1 MQVSVVVASK
11 DRPALLRSLLTSLF
25 DEIRHANV
33 TCEVIVVD
41 DGSTPPY
48 DALMFPEVTVVRTSG
63 VGPARA
69 RNEGARQS
77 HGDVIF
83 FTDDDVTVQPGW
95 IRNGLRFLEENPDAA
110 GVTGATVS
118 PPYSALYEHS
128 VEDLD
133 GGSFL
138 TCNVAYR
145 RQAFITVGGFDRL
158 FPHAAH
164 EDRDLAWRVQ
174 REVGP
179 VGFAPSMRVIHPGR
193 PFRARSW
200 WRRGRLSVDDWLLL
214 QRHPEHKSSRRSIRW
229 APLAGAAHRWRSVAR
244 EENVWQ
250 SPRRVVRWLVVAGG
264 QLLVNA
270 VTVLTRWRGLSHRD
284 VRAVPGLRFPG
295 LRIAYVGPSPH
306 PEAGGAPGVAGLLL
320 DQLLSRGH
328 SVDVFVV
335 ASREDDDPMGL
346 GVREG
351 LSYVIERSRFR
362 FGRWYSRTRVTKMM
376 SSQMFAARGRRKLAR
391 RLRAL
396 HRATPYDVIYQFST
410 IESFGVPRGID
421 VPVVMHPSV
430 HAAGER
436 RWHRREG
443 RAGLSSDS
451 WMKRGVVDMWLS
463 VRVLR
468 QRHDAR
474 RAHGLLALSRAFAEE
489 VIADYGVD
497 RSRVRVVPNCVDV
510 NEIAPGVGGR
520 SLAVVGRLAVRKG
533 LEDVAALAA
542 RREDLQ
548 FEVVGNH
555 SLWSDYRGLIDHAH
569 HSNLHRI
576 GHRSRDE
583 VYALLGASGA
593 LLQLS
598 RYEPFGLTVIE
609 ALATGTPVVVTPAVG
624 SGEDLPKE
632 VCFVVQPGDIERLSL
647 CVDEALAGSQ
657 QPAVRAACRAA
668 AMAFTPERIAD
679 RLEAAFFDLLA

>member
-1 MQVSVVVASK
+1 MQISVVVASK
-11 DRPALLRSLLTSLF
+11 NRPLLLHSLLTSLTE
-25 DEIRHANV
+25 EISHLDV
-33 TCEVIVVD
+33 PCEVIVVD

-48 DALMFPEVTVVRTSG
+48 DVAQWRDVTVLRTSG
-63 VGPARA
+63 IGPARA
-69 RNEGARQS
+69 RNEGARRS
-77 HGDVIF
+77 TGEIIF
-83 FTDDDVTVQPGW
+83 FTDDDVTIQPGW
-95 IRNGLRFLEENPDAA
+95 IRNGLRYLDENPQAA

-118 PPYSALYEHS
+118 PNYSPLYEHS

-138 TCNVAYR
+138 TCNIAYR
-145 RQAFITVGGFDRL
+145 RSAFVAVGGFDRL

-174 REVGP
+174 GEVGP

-193 PFRARSW
+193 PFGARQW

-214 QRHPEHKSSRRSIRW
+214 QRHPEHKASRRSLRW

-244 EENVWQ
+244 DEAVWR
-250 SPRRVVRWLVVAGG
+250 SPTRMMRWLVIAGG
-264 QLLVNA
+264 QLTVNF
-270 VTVLTRWRGLSHRD
+270 VTVMTRWGGLAQRD
-284 VRAVPGLRFPG
+284 ARAVPGLRFPG

-306 PEAGGAPGVAGLLL
+306 PQAGGAPGVAGLLL
-320 DQLLSRGH
+320 DQLLQRGH
-328 SVDVFVV
+328 SIDVFVV

-346 GVREG
+346 GEREG

-376 SSQMFAARGRRKLAR
+376 SSQIYAARGRRKLAR

-410 IESFGVPRGID
+410 VESFGVPRGID
-421 VPVVMHPSV
+421 VPVIIHPSV

-436 RWHRREG
+436 RWHRQEG

-451 WMKRGVVDMWLS
+451 WVKRQLVDLWLT

-468 QRHDAR
+468 QRSDSR
-474 RAHGLLALSRAFAEE
+474 KVHGVLALSHAFAEE
-489 VIADYGVD
+489 FVKDYGVE

-510 NEIAPGVGGR
+510 TDIALGDGGTTI
-520 SLAVVGRLAVRKG
+520 AVVGRLAVRKG

-542 RREDLQ
+542 HRPDLQ

-555 SLWSDYRGLIDHAH
+555 SLWSDYRGLLNQPHL
-569 HSNLHRI
+569 SNVH
-576 GHRSRDE
+576 
-583 VYALLGASGA
+583 LLGHYERHDVFSMLGRSGVV
-593 LLQLS
+593 LQLS

-609 ALATGTPVVVTPAVG
+609 ALAAGTPVVVTPAVG
-624 SGEDLPKE
+624 AAEELPTDVCYVVEPED
-632 VCFVVQPGDIERLSL
+632 INALSVA
-647 CVDEALAGSQ
+647 VDAALSTGADLTH
-657 QPAVRAACRAA
+657 RAQCRAA
-668 AMAFTPERIAD
+668 TAPFAPEPIAE
-679 RLEAAFFDLLA
+679 RLEVALRELLA